1 MNPLGMVDALIEAM
15 NHSAKLALEAYKTE
29 GIIYVYTYMYI
40 VGIYLYVCIFT
51 CKLMVYVYIRV
62 NIWWITP

>member
-29 GIIYVYTYMYI
+29 DASAESKVFILCIYMY
-40 VGIYLYVCIFT
+40 VCIYLYIYIHINICI
-51 CKLMVYVYIRV
+51 YIRFKRQV
-62 NIWWITP
+62 